1 MNPFIYEKES
11 SLFTV
16 KPLDVDMDQEKGIYE
31 TFTDPIVDGKW
42 FSRQENLH
50 EETWKTFKS
59 TSLCMGFPI
68 LIEPEKRKEGK
79 DANHTVTVD
88 AALVLGHL

>member
-31 TFTDPIVDGKW
+31 TFTDPIVDGK
-42 FSRQENLH
+42 
-50 EETWKTFKS
+50 
-59 TSLCMGFPI
+59 
-68 LIEPEKRKEGK
+68 
-79 DANHTVTVD
+79 
-88 AALVLGHL
+88 